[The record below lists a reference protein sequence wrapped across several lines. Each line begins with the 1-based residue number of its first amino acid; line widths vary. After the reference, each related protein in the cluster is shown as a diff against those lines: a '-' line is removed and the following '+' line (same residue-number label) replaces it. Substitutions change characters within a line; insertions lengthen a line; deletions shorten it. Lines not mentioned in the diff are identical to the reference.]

1 MDAKTIGKIRM
12 SVSRAQNA
20 GARVRYSPFVRS
32 AIEQWLRTGESAETV
47 AETSGIGL
55 QTISRWSE
63 QITSDFQRV
72 EIKSHNSPTQKL
84 ILRFENGVRI
94 STPTTELMIEML
106 KVLK

>member
-1 MDAKTIGKIRM
+1 M
-12 SVSRAQNA
+12 SVSRAQNV
-20 GARVRYSPFVRS
+20 GRRVRYSSFVRRE
-32 AIEQWLRTGESAETV
+32 IEQWLRAGERVETV
-47 AETSGIGL
+47 AEKTGIGL

-63 QITSDFQRV
+63 QINSDFRRV
-72 EIKSHNSPTQKL
+72 EIKSQSPSSQKL